1 MPFRIATI
9 LIVDDYHDTCEVLS
23 CLLQLHQFKVLRAE
37 NGWPAISRAEN
48 SLPELILLDIKMSGI
63 DGLSTCQILKSNSKT
78 HEIPIIFMTS
88 VYNLETKL
96 KGFQLGAV
104 DYITKPFEAQ
114 EILATIKTQLSL
126 KQREQVLQQQNK

>member
-1 MPFRIATI
+1 
-9 LIVDDYHDTCEVLS
+9 
-23 CLLQLHQFKVLRAE
+23 
-37 NGWPAISRAEN
+37 
-48 SLPELILLDIKMSGI
+48 
-63 DGLSTCQILKSNSKT
+63 
-78 HEIPIIFMTS
+78 MTS

-126 KQREQVLQQQNK
+126 KQREQVLQQQNICLPNYIQRRSPAD